1 MPRNSKMYI
10 FATDYSHYSHFKQE
24 YYEPTVVV
32 KAAIKSFAF
41 ISLTKVRPSFTLSHR
56 GSDNSPLLIVF
67 NANYIDQSNRDF
79 STTEGIS
86 EVLTF

>member
-1 MPRNSKMYI
+1 MNQQSWLKMLL
-10 FATDYSHYSHFKQE
+10 K
-24 YYEPTVVV
+24 
-32 KAAIKSFAF
+32 KFAF
-41 ISLTKVRPSFTLSHR
+41 ISLTKVRLSFTLSHK

-79 STTEGIS
+79 STTEGFS